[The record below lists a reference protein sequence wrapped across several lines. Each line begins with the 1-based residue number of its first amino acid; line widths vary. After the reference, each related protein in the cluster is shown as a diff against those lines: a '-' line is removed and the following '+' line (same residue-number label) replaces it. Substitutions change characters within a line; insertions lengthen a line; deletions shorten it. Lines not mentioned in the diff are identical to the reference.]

1 MRGADHMRSLLH
13 FVSPFIPLTFF
24 KRSNLPMQ
32 RIRIHLAEILALIL
46 AVCLSGTAVAQQN
59 NGKAVVKVMTC
70 NINEGTDFLEVL
82 AAQNLPDFLQA
93 VEITLQ
99 NIEATNPPLRMQAV
113 AREIAQNR
121 PDLVGLQEVTTWSV
135 GGEVKFDML
144 QELLAALNSLGE
156 AYLPVVV
163 VKEFE
168 LEAPLPDLVT
178 MVKGVDFD
186 VVLARAGDSG
196 LQLSNL
202 QQGHFSVL
210 LPVPTAVGTLT
221 IVRGWGS
228 VDVSLHGQ
236 SFRFIVSHL
245 ENFTAAFPVTLL
257 IQEAQAAELALG
269 PGGTTLPVIV
279 AADTNADA
287 LGNDPTIATYQLIRS
302 FGFGDAWTAVHPG
315 EPGATWGYMPDAAD
329 VLPHPA
335 QRIDYVFFNNGIRAL
350 TSQLAGQRT
359 QEKVNGLWPSDHA
372 GVRATLQ
379 VGWD

>member
-1 MRGADHMRSLLH
+1 MH
-13 FVSPFIPLTFF
+13 
-24 KRSNLPMQ
+24 
-32 RIRIHLAEILALIL
+32 RIRIQLAGIVALIL
-46 AVCLSGTAVAQQN
+46 AVCLAGTAVAQQN
-59 NGKAVVKVMTC
+59 NGKAVVKVMTY
-70 NINEGTDFLEVL
+70 NVNEGTDFLEVL
-82 AAQNLPDFLQA
+82 AAQNLPDFLNA
-93 VEITLQ
+93 VEITLF
-99 NIEATNPPLRMQAV
+99 NIESTNPPLRMQAV

-168 LEAPLPDLVT
+168 LEAPLPDFVT
-178 MVKGVDFD
+178 LVKGVNYD
-186 VVLARAGDSG
+186 VILARTAGPD
-196 LQLSNL
+196 LELSNV

-228 VDVSLHGQ
+228 VDVTLHGQ

-245 ENFTAAFPVTLL
+245 ENFIAAFPVTLL

-269 PGGTTLPVIV
+269 PGGTTRPVII

-302 FGFGDAWTAVHPG
+302 FGFGDAWAAAHPREAG
-315 EPGATWGYMPDAAD
+315 STWGFMPDAAD
-329 VLPHPA
+329 VLPHPD
-335 QRIDYVFFNNGIRAL
+335 QRIDYVFFNGGIRAL
-350 TSQLAGQRT
+350 TSQLAGQRS

-379 VGWD
+379 VGWN